1 MDQSLNRFIWTHTR
15 REQSWILVI
24 VLISLIP
31 YYMAFDLPKQI
42 VNGPIQGQGFETPG
56 ATEVLFRFVV
66 DVPLWGEVMLF
77 PGISLERL
85 PALMALSLAFLAL
98 VIVNGFFKYY
108 INTYKGRMGERLLR
122 RVRYQLIDRILRFP
136 PRQFRRMKPAEAA
149 SMVKD

>member
-1 MDQSLNRFIWTHTR
+1 MERSLARYIWIHTWR
-15 REQSWILVI
+15 QQIWILCI
-24 VLISLIP
+24 VALSMIP
-31 YYMAFDLPKQI
+31 YFLSFDLPKQI
-42 VNGPIQGQGFETPG
+42 VNGPIQGQGFKTPG
-56 ATEVLFRFVV
+56 AADILFRFVV
-66 DVPLWGEVMLF
+66 DVPLWGEVVLF
-77 PGISLERL
+77 PGIALERI

-98 VIVNGFFKYY
+98 VIVNVFFKYY